1 MKDSFV
7 QLDQIIFSD
16 SPELRNNFFLQILL
30 DNYIIFLQ
38 KIVVSIP
45 AVSIR
50 AFPLKP
56 NLTSNLS

>member
-45 AVSIR
+45 AVS
-50 AFPLKP
+50 
-56 NLTSNLS
+56 TSHWNPI